1 MSKFPEWYRQEAIEL
16 YKHGLSYKN
25 IADKLNVSI
34 GYVASVI
41 QKEGIARTRAGTKG
55 MLIKH
60 DIFDVID
67 TEEKAYLLGF
77 MVADGFIRDRKEHE
91 GGNLQKLVGLEIH
104 RDDSY
109 ILERF
114 SKLINCNNKLTEHKN
129 CLVFRFHSDRVA
141 EALSRFG
148 IVERKTGH
156 ERVDWLG
163 DIRQDLQRHVLRGL
177 IDGDGWVGTTIKAN
191 KLLPNIGLTS
201 SYECCLFVAKWF
213 SDKLGIRLVSPAS
226 HIGCFV
232 ITYDGKSSCS
242 KIAEYLYKDSTICL
256 DRKYNKAIEII
267 SRWS

>member
-1 MSKFPEWYRQEAIEL
+1 MFCDGAYVDFRSEIKERNFVCEFQI
-16 YKHGLSYKN
+16 
-25 IADKLNVSI
+25 KLI
-34 GYVASVI
+34 DCI
-41 QKEGIARTRAGTKG
+41 RFF
-55 MLIKH
+55 
-60 DIFDVID
+60 IFNQIP
-67 TEEKAYLLGF
+67 
-77 MVADGFIRDRKEHE
+77 
-91 GGNLQKLVGLEIH
+91 
-104 RDDSY
+104 
-109 ILERF
+109 
-114 SKLINCNNKLTEHKN
+114 LINCNNKLTEHKN

-213 SDKLGIRLVSPAS
+213 SDKLDIGLVSPAS